1 MVVPVTGADTEA
13 QMERIKSIVLNEVNV
28 KEIEYLYD
36 TSGLIVKKAKPN
48 FKTLGKKYGKQM
60 KEIADAMLHFSQE
73 EIGLLERSDCFRL
86 TLTSSEV
93 MLTPEDVSIT
103 SEDMPG
109 WLVAVDGGLTVAL
122 DITISDAL
130 RCEGIARELVNRIQ
144 NLRKESGFEV
154 TDKIEVRVEAQE
166 DVIEALASCKTY
178 ICAQTLACDI
188 ETIPLLPNAK
198 RVEWGEDTLGLEVIK
213 K

>member
-1 MVVPVTGADTEA
+1 
-13 QMERIKSIVLNEVNV
+13 MERIKSIVLNEVNV

-36 TSGLIVKKAKPN
+36 TSGLITKKVKPN
-48 FKTLGKKYGKQM
+48 FKVLGKKYGKQM
-60 KEIADAMLHFSQE
+60 KEIADAMQHFSQE
-73 EIGLLERSDCFRL
+73 EIGLLERSDCYRL
-86 TLTSSEV
+86 ALASGEV

-144 NLRKESGFEV
+144 NLRKESGYEV
-154 TDKIEVRVEAQE
+154 TDKIDVRVEARE
-166 DVIEALASCKTY
+166 DVIEALASCKAY

-188 ETIPLLPNAK
+188 EAVTFILNAK
-198 RVEWGEDTLGLEVIK
+198 QVEWGEHSLGLELIK